1 MYISFPEA
9 KPLAENARRT
19 ERFPM
24 FSKMKVC
31 LPQTGLDPLP
41 MPVRGLN
48 ISETGA
54 AFVSGEPLPVAA
66 RIYLQLPN
74 SRVSAPAMVRNCSRR
89 GAAWRIG
96 VEVDGEVTRLA

>member
-9 KPLAENARRT
+9 MPAAEDARQS

-31 LPQTGLDPLP
+31 LPQPGLDPAP
-41 MPVRGLN
+41 MAVRGLN

-54 AFVSGEPLPVAA
+54 AFVCDAPLPVTT

-74 SRVSAPAMVRNCSRR
+74 SRVSAPAMVRNCARR
-89 GAAWRIG
+89 GAAWRVG
-96 VEVDGEVTRLA
+96 VKIDGEVVRLA